1 MLQEDMKKLIKNIL
15 NEETEGLRE
24 RFIRSAESL
33 PYIIESIV
41 DTNLISGVEVDNIT
55 FDERYTEIAGDIIIT
70 SWHEDPDL
78 FEFTQQL
85 RRIDGELDKV
95 LLKYSFKDNG
105 SFGRNTGK
113 YNNLMWYFIG
123 CEWSSD
129 NQFILKMTYAF
140 RQEEYD
146 ED

>member
-1 MLQEDMKKLIKNIL
+1 MKDLIKNIL

-24 RFIRSAESL
+24 KFIRSAESI
-33 PYIIESIV
+33 PYIVESIV
-41 DTNLISGVEVDNIT
+41 DTNLINGVEVDNIT

-105 SFGRNTGK
+105 SFGRNIGK

-129 NQFILKMTYAF
+129 NQFILKIKYAF

>member
-1 MLQEDMKKLIKNIL
+1 MRHKVRQM
-15 NEETEGLRE
+15 LRE
-24 RFIRSAESL
+24 NDSELKSRFIRSTESI
-33 PYIIESIV
+33 PYIVESIV
-41 DTNLISGVEVDNIT
+41 DTNLINEVEVDNIT
-55 FDERYTEIAGDIIIT
+55 FDGRYNEIAGDIILT

-95 LLKYSFKDNG
+95 LLKYSFKSNG
-105 SFGRNTGK
+105 SFGKNTGK

-146 ED
+146 EE

>member
-1 MLQEDMKKLIKNIL
+1 MKKLIKNIL

-24 RFIRSAESL
+24 RFIRSAESV
-33 PYIIESIV
+33 PYIVESIV
-41 DTNLISGVEVDNIT
+41 DTNIINGVEVQNIT

>member
-1 MLQEDMKKLIKNIL
+1 MKNLIKNIL
-15 NEETEGLRE
+15 NEETGDLRE
-24 RFIRSAESL
+24 RFVRSAESI
-33 PYIIESIV
+33 PYIVESIV
-41 DTNLISGVEVDNIT
+41 DTNLINGVEVENIT
-55 FDERYTEIAGDIIIT
+55 FDEKYTEIAGDIIVT
-70 SWHEDPDL
+70 SWNEDPDL
-78 FEFTQQL
+78 YEFTQQL

-105 SFGRNTGK
+105 SFGRNTDK

-129 NQFILKMTYAF
+129 NNFILKVKYAF

>member
-1 MLQEDMKKLIKNIL
+1 MRHKVRQM
-15 NEETEGLRE
+15 LRE
-24 RFIRSAESL
+24 NDSELKSRFIRSTEAI

-41 DTNLISGVEVDNIT
+41 DTNLINDIEVQNIT
-55 FDERYTEIAGDIIIT
+55 FDERYIEIAGDLVIK

-78 FEFTQQL
+78 FEFTRQL
-85 RRIDGELDKV
+85 GRIDKELDKV
-95 LLKYSFKDNG
+95 LLKYSFKSNG
-105 SFGRNTGK
+105 SFGKNIGK
-113 YNNLMWYFIG
+113 FNNLMWYFIG

-129 NQFILKMTYAF
+129 NEFILKMTYAF

>member
-1 MLQEDMKKLIKNIL
+1 MKKLIKNIL

-24 RFIRSAESL
+24 RFIRSAESI
-33 PYIIESIV
+33 PYIVESIV
-41 DTNLISGVEVDNIT
+41 DTNIINEVEVDNIT
-55 FDERYTEIAGDIIIT
+55 FDERYTEIAGDIILT

-105 SFGRNTGK
+105 SFGRNTDK

-146 ED
+146 EE

>member
-1 MLQEDMKKLIKNIL
+1 MKNLIKNIL

-24 RFIRSAESL
+24 KFIRSAESI

-41 DTNLISGVEVDNIT
+41 DTNLINGVEVQNIT
-55 FDERYTEIAGDIIIT
+55 FDGRYNEIAGDIILT
-70 SWHEDPDL
+70 SYHEDPDL

-85 RRIDGELDKV
+85 RRIDKELDKV
-95 LLKYSFKDNG
+95 LLNYSFKDNG

-146 ED
+146 EE

>member
-1 MLQEDMKKLIKNIL
+1 MKNLIKDIL
-15 NEETEGLRE
+15 NEEIEGSRE
-24 RFIRSAESL
+24 KFIRSTESI

-41 DTNLISGVEVDNIT
+41 DTNFINGVEVKNIT
-55 FDERYTEIAGDIIIT
+55 FDERYSEIAGDLVIT

-78 FEFTQQL
+78 FEFTRQL
-85 RRIDGELDKV
+85 GRIDKELDKV
-95 LLKYSFKDNG
+95 LLKYSFKSNG
-105 SFGRNTGK
+105 SFGKNTGK

-129 NQFILKMTYAF
+129 NEFILKMTYAF

>member
-1 MLQEDMKKLIKNIL
+1 MKNLIKNIL
-15 NEETEGLRE
+15 SEEAEGLRE
-24 RFIRSAESL
+24 KFIRSAESI
-33 PYIIESIV
+33 PYIVESIV
-41 DTNLISGVEVDNIT
+41 DTNLINGVEVDNIT

-146 ED
+146 EE

>member
-1 MLQEDMKKLIKNIL
+1 MKDLIKDIL

-24 RFIRSAESL
+24 KFIRSTESI

-41 DTNLISGVEVDNIT
+41 DTNLINGVEVKNIT
-55 FDERYTEIAGDIIIT
+55 FDERYSEIAGDLVIT

-78 FEFTQQL
+78 FEFTRQL
-85 RRIDGELDKV
+85 GRIDGELDKV
-95 LLKYSFKDNG
+95 LLKYSFKSNG
-105 SFGRNTGK
+105 SFGVNTGK

>member
-1 MLQEDMKKLIKNIL
+1 MKNLIKNIL

-24 RFIRSAESL
+24 RFIRSAESI
-33 PYIIESIV
+33 PYIVESIV
-41 DTNLISGVEVDNIT
+41 DTNIINGVEVQNIT
-55 FDERYTEIAGDIIIT
+55 FDERYTEIAGDIILT

-78 FEFTQQL
+78 YEFTQQL
-85 RRIDGELDKV
+85 RRIDAELDKV

>member
-1 MLQEDMKKLIKNIL
+1 MKNLIKNIL

-24 RFIRSAESL
+24 KFIRSAESI
-33 PYIIESIV
+33 PYIIESTV
-41 DTNLISGVEVDNIT
+41 DTNIINGIEVQNIT
-55 FDERYTEIAGDIIIT
+55 FDGRYNEIAGDIIIT

-78 FEFTQQL
+78 FAFTQKL

>member
-1 MLQEDMKKLIKNIL
+1 MKNLIKNIL

-24 RFIRSAESL
+24 RFVRSAESIT
-33 PYIIESIV
+33 YIVESIV
-41 DTNLISGVEVDNIT
+41 DTNLINGVEVENIT
-55 FDERYTEIAGDIIIT
+55 FDEKYTEIAGDIIVT

-78 FEFTQQL
+78 YEFTQQL
-85 RRIDGELDKV
+85 RRVDNELDKV

-105 SFGRNTGK
+105 SFGRNTDK

-129 NQFILKMTYAF
+129 NNFILKVKYAF

>member
-1 MLQEDMKKLIKNIL
+1 MKNLIKNIL
-15 NEETEGLRE
+15 NEETDGLRE
-24 RFIRSAESL
+24 RFVRSAESL

-41 DTNLISGVEVDNIT
+41 DKNLINEVEVENIT
-55 FDERYTEIAGDIIIT
+55 FDERYNEIAGDIILT

-78 FEFTQQL
+78 IEFTLQL
-85 RRIDGELDKV
+85 RRIDAELDKV

-105 SFGRNTGK
+105 SFGRNVGT

-129 NQFILKMTYAF
+129 NEFILKMKYAF

>member
-1 MLQEDMKKLIKNIL
+1 MKETIRKIL
-15 NEETEGLRE
+15 KEEGDQDLKE
-24 RFIRSAESL
+24 RFIKSVTKMGWILETHVDSNL
-33 PYIIESIV
+33 VTNIEF
-41 DTNLISGVEVDNIT
+41 ENIT

-78 FEFTQQL
+78 FEFTRQL
-85 RRIDGELDKV
+85 GRIDGELDKV
-95 LLKYSFKDNG
+95 LLKYSFKSNG
-105 SFGRNTGK
+105 SFNKNTGK

-123 CEWSSD
+123 CDWSTD
-129 NQFILKMTYAF
+129 NQFILKMKYAF

>member
-1 MLQEDMKKLIKNIL
+1 MKKLIKNIL

-24 RFIRSAESL
+24 RFIRSAESI
-33 PYIIESIV
+33 PYIVESIV
-41 DTNLISGVEVDNIT
+41 DTNIINEVEVDNIT
-55 FDERYTEIAGDIIIT
+55 FDERYTEIAGDIILT

-95 LLKYSFKDNG
+95 LLKYSFKIDG
-105 SFGRNTGK
+105 SFGRNTDK

-146 ED
+146 EE

>member
-1 MLQEDMKKLIKNIL
+1 MRHKVRQM
-15 NEETEGLRE
+15 LRE
-24 RFIRSAESL
+24 NDGELKSRFIRSTESI

-41 DTNLISGVEVDNIT
+41 DTNLINDIEVQNIT
-55 FDERYTEIAGDIIIT
+55 FDEKYTEIAGDLVIT
-70 SWHEDPDL
+70 SWNEDPDL
-78 FEFTQQL
+78 FEFTRQL
-85 RRIDGELDKV
+85 GRIDKELDKV
-95 LLKYSFKDNG
+95 LLKYSFKSNG
-105 SFGRNTGK
+105 SFGKNIGK

>member
-1 MLQEDMKKLIKNIL
+1 MKKLIKNIL
-15 NEETEGLRE
+15 NEETEGLRK

-70 SWHEDPDL
+70 SYHEDPDL

-105 SFGRNTGK
+105 SFGRNTDK
-113 YNNLMWYFIG
+113 YNNLMWYFVG

>member
-1 MLQEDMKKLIKNIL
+1 MKETIRKIL
-15 NEETEGLRE
+15 KEEGDQDLKE
-24 RFIRSAESL
+24 RFIKSVTKMGWILETHVDSNL
-33 PYIIESIV
+33 VTNIEFENV
-41 DTNLISGVEVDNIT
+41 KFDEKYEEISG
-55 FDERYTEIAGDIIIT
+55 DIVIT

-85 RRIDGELDKV
+85 RKIDGELDKV
-95 LLKYSFKDNG
+95 LLKYSFKSNG
-105 SFGRNTGK
+105 SFNKNTGK

-123 CEWSSD
+123 CDWSTD
-129 NQFILKMTYAF
+129 NQFILKMKYAF

>member
-1 MLQEDMKKLIKNIL
+1 MKNLIKNIL

-24 RFIRSAESL
+24 KFIRSAESI
-33 PYIIESIV
+33 PYIVESIV
-41 DTNLISGVEVDNIT
+41 DTNLINGVEVQNIT
-55 FDERYTEIAGDIIIT
+55 FDGRYNEIAGDIILT

-85 RRIDGELDKV
+85 RRIDKELDKV
-95 LLKYSFKDNG
+95 LLNYSFKDNG

-146 ED
+146 EE

>member
-1 MLQEDMKKLIKNIL
+1 MKKLIKNIL

-24 RFIRSAESL
+24 KFIRSTESV
-33 PYIIESIV
+33 PYIIESNV
-41 DTNLISGVEVDNIT
+41 DTNLINGVEVQNIT
-55 FDERYTEIAGDIIIT
+55 FDERYNEIAGDLLIT
-70 SWHEDPDL
+70 SWNEDPDL

-85 RRIDGELDKV
+85 RRIDNELDKV
-95 LLKYSFKDNG
+95 LLKYSFKVDG

-146 ED
+146 EN

>member
-1 MLQEDMKKLIKNIL
+1 MRHKIRQM
-15 NEETEGLRE
+15 LRE
-24 RFIRSAESL
+24 NDGDLKSRFIRSTESI

-41 DTNLISGVEVDNIT
+41 DTNLINGVEIKNIT
-55 FDERYTEIAGDIIIT
+55 FDEKYSEIAGDLVIT

-78 FEFTQQL
+78 FEFTRQL
-85 RRIDGELDKV
+85 GRIDGELDKV
-95 LLKYSFKDNG
+95 LLKYSFKSNG
-105 SFGRNTGK
+105 SFGKNIGK
-113 YNNLMWYFIG
+113 FNNLMWYFIG

-129 NQFILKMTYAF
+129 NQFILKMTYTF

>member
-1 MLQEDMKKLIKNIL
+1 MRHKVRQM
-15 NEETEGLRE
+15 LRE
-24 RFIRSAESL
+24 NDSELKSRFIRSTEAI

-41 DTNLISGVEVDNIT
+41 DTNLINDIEVQNIT
-55 FDERYTEIAGDIIIT
+55 FDERYIEIAGDLVIK

-78 FEFTQQL
+78 FEFTRQL
-85 RRIDGELDKV
+85 GRIDKELDKV
-95 LLKYSFKDNG
+95 LLKYSFKSNG
-105 SFGRNTGK
+105 SFGKNTGK

-123 CEWSSD
+123 CEWSTD
-129 NQFILKMTYAF
+129 NEFILKMTYAF

>member
-1 MLQEDMKKLIKNIL
+1 LES
-15 NEETEGLRE
+15 
-24 RFIRSAESL
+24 RFIRSTESI
-33 PYIIESIV
+33 PYIIQSIV
-41 DTNLISGVEVDNIT
+41 DTNLINDVEVQNIT
-55 FDERYTEIAGDIIIT
+55 FDERYSEIAGDLLIT

-78 FEFTQQL
+78 LEFTQQL

-95 LLKYSFKDNG
+95 LLKYSFKSNG
-105 SFGRNTGK
+105 SFGKNTGK

>member
-1 MLQEDMKKLIKNIL
+1 MRHKVRQM
-15 NEETEGLRE
+15 LRE
-24 RFIRSAESL
+24 NDSELKSRFIRSTEAI

-41 DTNLISGVEVDNIT
+41 DTNLINDIEVQNIT
-55 FDERYTEIAGDIIIT
+55 FDERYIEIAGDLVIK

-78 FEFTQQL
+78 FEFTRQL
-85 RRIDGELDKV
+85 GRIDKELDKV
-95 LLKYSFKDNG
+95 LLKYSFKSNG
-105 SFGRNTGK
+105 SFGKNTGK

-129 NQFILKMTYAF
+129 NEFILKMTYAF
-140 RQEEYD
+140 RQDEYD

>member
-1 MLQEDMKKLIKNIL
+1 MKNLIKNIL

-24 RFIRSAESL
+24 RFVRSAESI
-33 PYIIESIV
+33 PYIVESIV
-41 DTNLISGVEVDNIT
+41 DTNLINGVEVENIT
-55 FDERYTEIAGDIIIT
+55 FDEKYTEIAGDIIVT

-78 FEFTQQL
+78 YEFTQQL
-85 RRIDGELDKV
+85 RRVDNELDKV

>member
-1 MLQEDMKKLIKNIL
+1 MKNLIKNIL

-24 RFIRSAESL
+24 KFIRSAESI
-33 PYIIESIV
+33 PYIVESIV
-41 DTNLISGVEVDNIT
+41 DTNLINGVEVQNIT
-55 FDERYTEIAGDIIIT
+55 FDGRYNEIAGDIIIT

-85 RRIDGELDKV
+85 RRIDKELDKV
-95 LLKYSFKDNG
+95 LLNYSFKDNG

-146 ED
+146 EE

>member
-1 MLQEDMKKLIKNIL
+1 MKNLIKNIL
-15 NEETEGLRE
+15 SEEAEGLRE
-24 RFIRSAESL
+24 KFMRSAESI
-33 PYIIESIV
+33 PYIVESIV
-41 DTNLISGVEVDNIT
+41 DSNIINGVEVQNIT
-55 FDERYTEIAGDIIIT
+55 FDERYSEIAGDIIIT

-78 FEFTQQL
+78 FEFTRQL
-85 RRIDGELDKV
+85 GRIDGELDKV

>member
-1 MLQEDMKKLIKNIL
+1 MKDLIKNIL
-15 NEETEGLRE
+15 NEETESLRE
-24 RFIRSAESL
+24 RFIRSAKSI

-41 DTNLISGVEVDNIT
+41 DTNIINGVEVENIT
-55 FDERYTEIAGDIIIT
+55 FDEKYTEIAGDIIIT
-70 SWHEDPDL
+70 SWNEDPDL
-78 FEFTQQL
+78 YEFTQQL
-85 RRIDGELDKV
+85 RRIDNELDKV

-105 SFGRNTGK
+105 SFRANIGK

-123 CEWSSD
+123 CEWSS
-129 NQFILKMTYAF
+129 NNEFILKMRYAF